1 MQTRKDRPANT
12 NFGYTFKPQI
22 WSYRP
27 KTSELSYDYT
37 LEYPKKIEKARR
49 SGIIF
54 VKKEPSFK
62 DVKFLVVRGK
72 WSGIWSFPKG
82 RMNDDESEEVC
93 AIREVQEETGI
104 NITLKELDNKDNL
117 KIGRNTYFII
127 NVNNIDEYNT
137 FDIKDKYEVDLVE
150 WKTFDELKNMSCNK
164 DIRSIL
170 NYPEKKYTYH
180 SLVF

>member
-1 MQTRKDRPANT
+1 MQSRKDRPTNT
-12 NFGYTFKPQI
+12 NFGYTFKPRI

-27 KTSELSYDYT
+27 NTNLIVQEYTSD
-37 LEYPKKIEKARR
+37 YPKKIEKARR

-54 VKKEPSFK
+54 VKKESTFE

-104 NITLKELDNKDNL
+104 SITLKELTDKESL
-117 KIGRNTYFII
+117 KIGRNTYFILE
-127 NVNNIDEYNT
+127 VYNEEKYNS
-137 FDIKDKYEVDLVE
+137 FDIKDKFEVDLVE
-150 WKTFDELKNMSCNK
+150 WKYLSELKSLSCNK
-164 DIRSIL
+164 DIRNIL
-170 NYPEKKYTYH
+170 CYPEKNSLIYT
-180 SLVF
+180 